1 MLWGGSSAPAL
12 FLLDQPAAK
21 DLYPATFSRV
31 AHAYKRRL
39 DEVMARGEARG
50 RIAVID
56 WVDASPGKRI
66 LDLACGPGTLSYPLA
81 KAVSP
86 GGDVVGIDLATGM
99 IELARREA
107 PLDLPV
113 RFELMDMEDLRFPD
127 HSFDAAVS
135 GHGFQFVPD
144 LRRALAE
151 TRRVLKPGA
160 RMAASVP
167 VDPLQP
173 SEAQAILERAVGGAL
188 PQAPK
193 ARDQFATRRIVEDE
207 ESFARI
213 AKQAGFSAADV
224 VRYEESTSWAS
235 PQHFIEMSAG
245 WWSMAIR
252 LERLSPDER
261 ASLLERANRAIEA
274 ALGTGPLQIAGATNV
289 LRAIA

>member
-1 MLWGGSSAPAL
+1 
-12 FLLDQPAAK
+12 
-21 DLYPATFSRV
+21 
-31 AHAYKRRL
+31 
-39 DEVMARGEARG
+39 MARGEARG

-56 WVDASPGKRI
+56 WVHPTPGQRI
-66 LDLACGPGTLSYPLA
+66 LDLACGPGTLTYPIA
-81 KAVSP
+81 KSVSP
-86 GGDVVGIDLATGM
+86 GGEVVGIDLATGM
-99 IELARREA
+99 IELARRDA
-107 PLDLPV
+107 PPGLPV

-135 GHGFQFVPD
+135 GHGLQFAPD

-151 TRRVLKPGA
+151 ARRVLKPAA

-188 PQAPK
+188 PPAPK

-207 ESFARI
+207 EAFATAARR
-213 AKQAGFSAADV
+213 AGFEAADV

-235 PQHFIEMSAG
+235 PKHFSDMSAG

-252 LERLSPDER
+252 LERLAPGER
-261 ASLLERANRAIEA
+261 AALLKRATRAIEA
-274 ALGTGPLQIAGATNV
+274 ELGTGPLQIAGATNV
-289 LRAIA
+289 LQAIA

>member
-1 MLWGGSSAPAL
+1 M
-12 FLLDQPAAK
+12 DQPAAK

-31 AHAYKRRL
+31 AAAYKRRL

-50 RIAVID
+50 RTAVLD
-56 WVDASPGKRI
+56 WIDASPGKRI

-86 GGDVVGIDLATGM
+86 DGDVVGIDLATGM
-99 IELARREA
+99 IELAKRGA
-107 PLDLPV
+107 PPGLPLK
-113 RFELMDMEDLRFPD
+113 FELMDMEDLRFSD

-144 LRRALAE
+144 LLRALGE

-173 SEAQAILERAVGGAL
+173 SVAQAILERSLGGAL
-188 PQAPK
+188 PPAPK
-193 ARDQFATRRIVEDE
+193 ARDQLVTRRIVEDE
-207 ESFARI
+207 ESFVTI
-213 AKQAGFSAADV
+213 AKQAGFSVAEV
-224 VRYEESTSWAS
+224 VRYQESTTWAS
-235 PQHFIEMSAG
+235 PQHFIDMSAG

-252 LERLSPDER
+252 LDRVSPGER
-261 ASLLERANRAIEA
+261 ASLLERATRAIEA
-274 ALGTGPLQIAGATNV
+274 ELGLGPLQIAGATNV
-289 LRAIA
+289 LRTIA